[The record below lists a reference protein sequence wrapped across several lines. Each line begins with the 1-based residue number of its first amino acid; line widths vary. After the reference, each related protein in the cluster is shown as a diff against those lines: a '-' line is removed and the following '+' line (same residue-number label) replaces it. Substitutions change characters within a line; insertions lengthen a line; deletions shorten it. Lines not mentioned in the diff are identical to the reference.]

1 MKTHGGWDLASNAD
15 GSCMWSSPLGKQY
28 FVPARPI
35 LDAI

>member
-1 MKTHGGWDLASNAD
+1 LSSNAD
-15 GSCMWSSPLGKQY
+15 GSCLWRSPLGKEF